1 MKNEFGTD
9 DARKIGE
16 QIGVD
21 FTKFDLEE
29 FRKGLAIEL
38 EHGSH
43 DPETNVTNSDPLL
56 TGKIAWTYKI
66 NVPNTSEI
74 KGSWGT
80 IKVSGSI
87 NGYVIKSHNLM
98 PNKGEDMYMSINNDI
113 RKHAKA
119 VDGDLLDVTL
129 YLDY

>member
-1 MKNEFGTD
+1 MYNNGMDYIVKD
-9 DARKIGE
+9 QK
-16 QIGVD
+16 
-21 FTKFDLEE
+21 LELIYTPG
-29 FRKGLAIEL
+29 KG
-38 EHGSH
+38 
-43 DPETNVTNSDPLL
+43 
-56 TGKIAWTYKI
+56 AWTYKI

-98 PNKGEDMYMSINNDI
+98 PNKGENMYMSINNDI